1 MNLQQIVAELKAE
14 RDRLDRAIAAV
25 NGISTPR
32 RRGRPPK
39 TTQIAARPKRRRR
52 LSAEG
57 RKSISEAAK
66 RRWAKIRKK
75 AA

>member
-1 MNLQQIVAELKAE
+1 VNIPQIVAELKAQ
-14 RDRLDRAIAAV
+14 RDRLDRAIATV

-39 TTQIAARPKRRRR
+39 TAQIAAKPKRRR
-52 LSAEG
+52 LSAAG
-57 RKSISEAAK
+57 RKRISEAAK
-66 RRWAKIRKK
+66 RRWAKRRRR

>member
-1 MNLQQIVAELKAE
+1 MNIQQIVAELTTE
-14 RDRLDRAIAAV
+14 RDRLDRAIAAL

-39 TTQIAARPKRRRR
+39 NVQIVTRPKRRHR
-52 LSAEG
+52 LSAAG
-57 RKSISEAAK
+57 RKRISEAAK
-66 RRWAKIRKK
+66 RRWAKRRKK